1 MVKVTRL
8 NGSEFV
14 VNSDLIEF
22 IEATPDTVITLNT
35 GKKIIVV
42 ETVDEVLREIV
53 KYRRKIHGVDVDF
66 MKVRKEV

>member
-8 NGSEFV
+8 NGKEFI

-22 IEATPDTVITLNT
+22 IESTPDTVISLNT

-42 ETVDEVLREIV
+42 ESVDEVLSEIV
-53 KYRRKIHGVDVDF
+53 KYRRKIQGIDVEF
-66 MKVRKEV
+66 MKVRNEV